1 MRKFAAEKYR
11 DETLESN
18 VESPPKLCHTAIAV
32 GDRRTFYGPQ
42 RSDQEVHAG
51 KGAEAINLLM
61 AKGKRTERL
70 IKIIRRKDTDAAIAA
85 IVLGKQDSTNPLLSA
100 GSDEKKEAR
109 LMVRK
114 LDSTVLRWISERR
127 ENSRTER
134 IAALKMLDRK
144 AILAGR

>member
-1 MRKFAAEKYR
+1 
-11 DETLESN
+11 
-18 VESPPKLCHTAIAV
+18 
-32 GDRRTFYGPQ
+32 
-42 RSDQEVHAG
+42 
-51 KGAEAINLLM
+51 M